1 MSNEDSNDQ
10 EDIKNDTLDK
20 YDMVPIITSIINKND
35 LMGHNINSFNDFL
48 EYGIQYIMRELYN
61 IDKTTDNKYK
71 GTTAR
76 ERAITSYTIKMKFS
90 DILIDTPKYT
100 SHYKEKS
107 NEANVSNK
115 LYPYEARKNN
125 LPYSGEIK
133 MNVKVT
139 IIANGINEQK
149 EFDINNISVGNIP
162 IMIKSLKCNTIMC
175 ATSTLKEIKEDPI
188 DKGGQFI
195 AKGSEWVIDLTE
207 NIKYNSPHNYINIVA
222 SERIR
227 CEFLSQPG
235 GAFESSSLIRIRY
248 MENGR
253 LTIEIK
259 SNKLKVCQLP
269 FFVIYKLFDMRSD
282 LDVTKTIVNDI
293 NSKDPITTFILNAL
307 ETAFHNYDTKQFTPQ
322 EINNPELLL
331 LKCADILS
339 LSKLSK
345 SYETDENAKKYVIN
359 KLMNDLDAVFLQHM
373 GQKRESRVRKLMFLG
388 LLIHKV
394 FLVHLNILA
403 PSDRDN
409 LSNKRAHG
417 AGISLAKA
425 FKAQINN
432 NFVSYAIKIL
442 IKELET
448 NSFDS
453 IDQKLIEK
461 SIRNSAKGHDL
472 SKAMEQSITTSSKEI
487 TQNNKTAVN
496 RVSSQQLERKNPLN
510 TLSALRTLTGIAT
523 SNKTTTRADEM
534 RRVHPSYTGY
544 ICVVQ
549 SADSGEKVGLK
560 KQLAITTTICTA
572 GEAPILKKRLLESE
586 SVISLDK
593 MIIENIKNYNNIFI
607 NGEWIGCCKSAYALQ
622 QEYIKLRRNSQIDKY
637 TTIYVDPITTELH
650 FWLDVGRLIR
660 PLLIVYNNIE
670 DYDNG
675 KDSEFR
681 QWTKLTKKHIMGIY
695 NETITFDDLINEQIM
710 EYLAPDEV
718 ENMLL
723 SPSIENLNK
732 NCNNVLMQYTHCDIE
747 QAILGLAA
755 LISPYGNHTKTDRI
769 TMATNHMRQAAGVYC
784 YNYPHR
790 YDKNR
795 FVQFI
800 NEIPIVNTMINKYI
814 PPCGMNC
821 LVAYSNYLGENQEDS
836 VVVNKSSSD
845 RGLFSGLFFRVE
857 KIPLEQNH
865 YFRIPDQVTTINY
878 KKSANYSKLGENGL
892 ITQGSI
898 VNTGDIIIGMV
909 EKTIKG
915 NESNIEDKSIPYNIT
930 EQAIVVES
938 CIVRGADDESIAIVK
953 LEYYRKLVVGDKLS
967 SRSGNKS
974 IVARVVKQ
982 SDIPFTEDGLQPD
995 LIINPLSFPSR
1006 MAIGQL
1012 MESLQAMLAVK
1023 FGSTIDGTTFMDF
1036 NPNTMFEELVKNGM
1050 RCNGKSTMRNGITGE
1065 IIDSAISLNI
1075 TYEVRLQK
1083 FVIDDEQFV
1092 GKITPR
1098 DPITGQPNG
1107 GKQINGGLKLC
1118 EMEAHCLISHGC
1130 MEIFHEKY
1138 SIDSD
1143 GMKLYICR
1151 SCKNPAVYNA
1161 SQHIYKCNLCK
1172 EYADIVGV
1180 DSCKAA
1186 IAEIEYINGT
1196 GINAELSIEPL
1207 LF

>member
-1 MSNEDSNDQ
+1 MSNDDAN
-10 EDIKNDTLDK
+10 KTLDK
-20 YDMVPIITSIINKND
+20 YDMIPIITAIINKND
-35 LMGHNINSFNDFL
+35 LMSHNINSYNDFL
-48 EYGIQYIMRELYN
+48 EAGIQYIMRELYN

-71 GTTAR
+71 GTTTR
-76 ERAITSYTIKMKFS
+76 EKAITSYNIKMKFS
-90 DILIDTPKYT
+90 NIIIDTPKYT

-107 NEANVSNK
+107 NEIGIPNK
-115 LYPYEARKNN
+115 LYPYEARKNS

-133 MNVKVT
+133 LDVKVM
-139 IIANGINEQK
+139 IMANNINETK
-149 EFDINNISVGNIP
+149 EFDVKNISVGNIP
-162 IMIKSLKCNTIMC
+162 IMVKSKNCNTDEC
-175 ATSTLKEIKEDPI
+175 APSTLKEMKEDPT

-195 AKGSEWVIDLTE
+195 AKGSEYVIDLTE
-207 NIKYNSPHNYINIVA
+207 NIKYNSPHNYLNIVA
-222 SERIR
+222 NERVR

-269 FFVIYKLFDMRSD
+269 FFIIYKLFEMNSD
-282 LDVTKTIVNDI
+282 INITETIVYNREH
-293 NSKDPITTFILNAL
+293 KDPITTFILNSL
-307 ETAFHNYDTKQFTPQ
+307 ETAFHNYDTKQFTAN
-322 EINNPELLL
+322 EINNRELLL
-331 LKCADILS
+331 LKVADLLS

-345 SYETDENAKKYVIN
+345 SYETDENAKKFVIN

-373 GQKRESRVRKLMFLG
+373 GQKKESRIRKLMFLG

-394 FLVHLNILA
+394 FLVHLGILS

-432 NFVSYAIKIL
+432 NFVSYAIKTL

-453 IDQKLIEK
+453 IDQKLIDK
-461 SIRNSAKGHDL
+461 CIKNSAHGHDL

-510 TLSALRTLTGIAT
+510 TFSALRTLTGIAT

-534 RRVHPSYTGY
+534 RRVHPSYTGF

-572 GEAPILKKRLLESE
+572 GEAPILKKMLLDTD
-586 SVISLDK
+586 IIPLDK
-593 MIIENIKNYNNIFI
+593 MILANIKNYDNIFI
-607 NGEWIGCCKSAYALQ
+607 NGEWIGCCKSAYVLQ
-622 QEYIKLRRNSQIDKY
+622 KQFIDMRRNGIINKY
-637 TTIYVDPITTELH
+637 ISIYVDPITSELH

-660 PLLIVYNNIE
+660 PVLIVYNNIE
-670 DYDNG
+670 EYDAAIMRG
-675 KDSEFR
+675 EHIEFK
-681 QWTKLTKKHIMGIY
+681 QWTKYTKEHVKGIY
-695 NETITFDDLINEQIM
+695 NGTIKFDDLIDQQIM
-710 EYLAPDEV
+710 EYVAPDEV
-718 ENMLL
+718 ENLL
-723 SPSIENLNK
+723 ISPSIENLNT
-732 NCNNVLMQYTHCDIE
+732 NTNNILRQYTHCDIE
-747 QAILGLAA
+747 QAILGIAA
-755 LISPYGNHTKTDRI
+755 LISPYGNHTKTDRV
-769 TMATNHMRQAAGVYC
+769 TMATNHMRQAAGIYC

-795 FVQFI
+795 FVQFV
-800 NEIPIVNTMINKYI
+800 NEIPIVNTIINKYI
-814 PPCGMNC
+814 SPCGMNC
-821 LVAYSNYLGENQEDS
+821 LVAYSNYFGENQEDS
-836 VVVNKSSSD
+836 VVVNKASSD
-845 RGLFSGLFFRVE
+845 RGLFAGLFFRVE
-857 KIPLEQNH
+857 EKPLEQNH
-865 YFRIPDQVTTINY
+865 YFKIPDQTINNY
-878 KKSANYSKLGENGL
+878 RRASNYSKLGENGL
-892 ITQGSI
+892 ISQGSI
-898 VNTGDIIIGMV
+898 VNYGDIIIGIV
-909 EKTIKG
+909 EKVLKG
-915 NESNIEDKSIPYNIT
+915 NESTWDDKSVPYNIP
-930 EQAIVVES
+930 ESAIVVES
-938 CIVRGADDESIAIVK
+938 CIVRGPNDESIAIVK
-953 LEYYRKLVVGDKLS
+953 LQYYRKLVVGDKLS

-974 IVARVVKQ
+974 IVAKVVKQ
-982 SDIPFTEDGLQPD
+982 ADIPFTEDGLQPD

-1023 FGSTIDGTTFMDF
+1023 FGTTIDGTTFMDF
-1036 NPNTMFEELVKNGM
+1036 NPNTLFKELIANGM
-1050 RCNGKSTMRNGITGE
+1050 RCNGKSTMRSGITGE
-1065 IIDSAISLNI
+1065 IIDSAISLNV
-1075 TYEVRLQK
+1075 TYEVRIQK

-1098 DPITGQPNG
+1098 DLITGQPTG

-1143 GMKLYICR
+1143 GTKLYICR
-1151 SCKNPAVYNA
+1151 SCKNPAVYNSA
-1161 SQHIYKCNLCK
+1161 QNIYKCNLCK

-1186 IAEIEYINGT
+1186 IAGIEYISGT
-1196 GINAELSIEPL
+1196 GINMELNVEPL